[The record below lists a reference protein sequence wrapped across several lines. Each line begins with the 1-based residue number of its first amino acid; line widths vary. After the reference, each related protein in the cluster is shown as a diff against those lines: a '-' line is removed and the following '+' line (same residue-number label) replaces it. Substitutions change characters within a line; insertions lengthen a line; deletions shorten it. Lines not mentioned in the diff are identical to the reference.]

1 MPALLEERSAEREA
15 YRGAARYL
23 DFYPMSDGAVSYDGV
38 HYPYQVNMEKAQII
52 LVRPLLSSISFLLL
66 LLTLVSLRSTQN
78 LLDIMWGQIVANGG
92 LLDE

>member
-23 DFYPMSDGAVSYDGV
+23 DFYPMSDYDGV